1 MVESTVKQEI
11 VLEKLVKFVEAV
23 IQIEKNRLKQKS
35 IINFN
40 EGTRNR

>member
-23 IQIEKNRLKQKS
+23 IQIEKNRLKQKKH
-35 IINFN
+35 N
-40 EGTRNR
+40 